1 MDNDIDGLSTIIP
14 FYGKCIWYATFSNTE
29 YDYVSDRFQS
39 HSVMET
45 EIDFRVTS
53 GGVKNVIFFMG
64 EILIPFKNVQLLDS
78 KMSTFQINATS
89 SN

>member
-1 MDNDIDGLSTIIP
+1 MVNDIDGLSTIIP

-53 GGVKNVIFFMG
+53 GWLPVEYKNVIFFIG
-64 EILIPFKNVQLLDS
+64 EILIPSKKVQLLDS
-78 KMSTFQINATS
+78 
-89 SN
+89 